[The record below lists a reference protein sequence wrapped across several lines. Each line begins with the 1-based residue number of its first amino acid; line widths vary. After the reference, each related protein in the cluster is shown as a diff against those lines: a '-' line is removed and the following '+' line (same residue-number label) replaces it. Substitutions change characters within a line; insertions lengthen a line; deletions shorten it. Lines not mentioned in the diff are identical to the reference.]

1 MKPFTHPVVVP
12 VELPELPLG
21 DPLLDG
27 EVRVFVAEEVR
38 QVDSRAR
45 HLVGQLVQE
54 MLLEVPFP
62 RLRTFLPLANQIRHC
77 SDRPQ

>member
-45 HLVGQLVQE
+45 HLVGQL
-54 MLLEVPFP
+54 
-62 RLRTFLPLANQIRHC
+62 I
-77 SDRPQ
+77 